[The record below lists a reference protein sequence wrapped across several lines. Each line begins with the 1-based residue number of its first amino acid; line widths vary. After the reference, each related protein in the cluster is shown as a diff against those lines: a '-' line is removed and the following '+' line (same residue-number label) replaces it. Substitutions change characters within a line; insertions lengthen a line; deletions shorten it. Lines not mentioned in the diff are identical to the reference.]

1 METVD
6 DYTPKKENTS
16 TYISIVEAANEI
28 GITTTSLYKIVNHE
42 DPSKKLEPVNRGTHR
57 GDGGY
62 RFRLSDVLE
71 FKSKYIK
78 KDLTSTEAAKRLGR
92 STTFVHKL
100 IRDGVLP
107 HQEME
112 YRGKRTFF
120 IKEVDLE
127 SYVQENPD
135 AGKVETIF
143 DKRKGVFLFQPF
155 GKGEL
160 LARVMELK
168 RVNNRKVEALLKTT
182 DGQLLSYDSALKD
195 GWAPL
200 LQIQERK
207 PINGYGFARF
217 EFPAAKSPDSVIYP
231 IIEELFKQAGPANMK
246 IIQENDRITVEVRK
260 CVLLG
265 VMPDTHPD
273 LIAKLERFL
282 KSGQII
288 SKYDGTLIDTGL
300 MPITIYL
307 TNDKKKEL
315 IRQAEEHNMS
325 LQDWI
330 EKRLFV
336 Y

>member
-1 METVD
+1 MEDSVE
-6 DYTPKKENTS
+6 YIEKNKNLA

-71 FKSKYIK
+71 YKRKYVNN
-78 KDLTSTEAAKRLGR
+78 DLTSTEAAKRLGR

-100 IRDGVLP
+100 IRDGVLS
-107 HQEME
+107 HYEAD

-120 IKEVDLE
+120 IKEADLE
-127 SYVQENPD
+127 RYIQENPN
-135 AGKVETIF
+135 AGKVETIY

-155 GKGEL
+155 GKGDQ

-168 RVNNRKVEALLKTT
+168 RVNNRKIEAWLKTI
-182 DGQLLSYDSALKD
+182 DGRRLSYDTALND
-195 GWAPL
+195 GWTPL
-200 LQIQERK
+200 LEINERK
-207 PINGYGFARF
+207 LINGYGYARF
-217 EFPAAKSPDSVIYP
+217 EFPAVKSPDSVIYP
-231 IIEELFKQAGPANMK
+231 VIEELYKQAGPANMK
-246 IIQENDRITVEVRK
+246 ITQESERITIEVRK

-273 LIAKLERFL
+273 LIEKLKNFL

-288 SKYDGTLIDTGL
+288 PKYDGILIDTGL
-300 MPITIYL
+300 LPVTFYL
-307 TNDKKKEL
+307 NEDEKNEL
-315 IRQAEEHNMS
+315 LNKAEKSNLT
-325 LQDWI
+325 LQEYI
-330 EKRLFV
+330 KLILK
-336 Y
+336 